1 MRLFI
6 PEHSTSNYLDIIH
19 ILSNFSYIYAKI
31 NTLVLLLLEQYY
43 NVTFEK
49 YNVFNSDRKT
59 K

>member
-1 MRLFI
+1 MRFFI
-6 PEHSTSNYLDIIH
+6 PEHSTSNLDIIH

-31 NTLVLLLLEQYY
+31 NTLVILLLAQFY
-43 NVTFEK
+43 NVSFEK